1 MSGENEISK
10 IDKNFT
16 HVTSDGELLF
26 YDVNKAPFRVYG
38 LLWEDGTGFTRMPSD
53 IAGKVSDGVFTLAK
67 NTAGGRVRFSTDS
80 SVIAVRCR
88 IPQSWRMAH
97 MTDAGS
103 AGFDL
108 YNYSEGK
115 QRFVGAF
122 IPQRA
127 NTPEYELTLK
137 LATSEMRD
145 FVLDMPL
152 FSSLSSLE
160 IGLQKGS
167 ALNCGSEYKHKKPL
181 VFYGSSITHGAC
193 ASRPGLCYEAIIS
206 RRLDTD
212 FVNLGFSGGAKGE
225 DTVMT
230 YIAGLD
236 MSMFVY
242 DYDYNAPSAE
252 HLMATHYKGYR
263 KVRDSHPDI
272 PIIMA
277 SSPNFSN
284 PARDGKARRDVIAAT
299 YEKALSEG
307 DKNVYFVD
315 GEKEF
320 ATFFDDGRT
329 VDGTHPNDVGFEI
342 MAKAFGDIAEKLIK

>member
-16 HVTSDGELLF
+16 QVSSDGDQLF
-26 YDVNKAPFRVYG
+26 YDVNKPPFRVYG
-38 LLWEDGTGFTRMPSD
+38 LLWEDKSGFVRMPSD
-53 IAGKVSDGVFTLAK
+53 TAEKVSEGVSVLAH
-67 NTAGGRVRFSTDS
+67 NSAGGRVRFSTDS
-80 SVIAVRCR
+80 PVITVKCK
-88 IPQSWRMAH
+88 IPQSWRMSH

-108 YNYSEGK
+108 YSCCDGT

-127 NTPEYELTLK
+127 NTPEYTSTLK
-137 LATSEMRD
+137 LATGKMRD

-152 FSSLSSLE
+152 FSSISSLE
-160 IGLQKGS
+160 IGLCKGS
-167 ALNCGSEYKHKKPL
+167 TLKYGSEYKHKKPI

-212 FVNLGFSGGAKGE
+212 YINLGFSGGAKGE
-225 DTVMT
+225 DIIME

-252 HLMATHYKGYR
+252 HLAATHYKGYK
-263 KVRDSHPDI
+263 KVRDAHPDI

-277 SSPNFSN
+277 SCPNFSN
-284 PARDGKARRDVIAAT
+284 PLRDGKARRDIIAST
-299 YEKALSEG
+299 YERALSDG

-320 ATFFDDGRT
+320 ATFFDDGKT

-342 MAKAFGDIAEKLIK
+342 MAKAFGDIAAKLIK

>member
-16 HVTSDGELLF
+16 QVSSDGDQLF
-26 YDVNKAPFRVYG
+26 YDVNNPPFRVYG
-38 LLWEDGTGFTRMPSD
+38 LLWGDKSGFVRMPSD
-53 IAGKVSDGVFTLAK
+53 TAEKVSEGVSALAH
-67 NTAGGRVRFSTDS
+67 NSAGGRVRFSTDS
-80 SVIAVRCR
+80 PVITVKCK
-88 IPQSWRMAH
+88 IPQSWRMSH

-108 YNYSEGK
+108 YSCCNGV

-127 NTPEYELTLK
+127 NTPEYTSTLRF
-137 LATSEMRD
+137 ATGEMRD
-145 FVLDMPL
+145 LVLDMPL
-152 FSSLSSLE
+152 FSSISSLE

-167 ALNCGSEYKHKKPL
+167 ALEFGSEYRHKKPI

-212 FVNLGFSGGAKGE
+212 YINLGFSGGAKGE
-225 DTVMT
+225 DTIME

-252 HLMATHYKGYR
+252 HLAATHYKGYK
-263 KVRDSHPDI
+263 KVRDAHPDI
-272 PIIMA
+272 PVIMA
-277 SSPNFSN
+277 SCPNFSH
-284 PARDGKARRDVIAAT
+284 PLRDGKARRDVIAAT

-342 MAKAFGDIAEKLIK
+342 MAKAFGDIAAELIK